1 MLGAWWAYSLQP
13 AWAGYGASGIWVL
26 WVTFALGSWRR
37 APLGRIAWRASER
50 RAAASPL
57 GGWHWMSATCPQG
70 TPIDRVELMLDAR
83 ICALLRLQNADSLTR
98 WVWVERARDPLH
110 WGDLRRALVASR
122 A

>member
-1 MLGAWWAYSLQP
+1 
-13 AWAGYGASGIWVL
+13 
-26 WVTFALGSWRR
+26 
-37 APLGRIAWRASER
+37 
-50 RAAASPL
+50 
-57 GGWHWMSATCPQG
+57 MSATCPQG

-83 ICALLRLQNADSLTR
+83 TCALLRLQNADSLTR